1 VIPGNGDQADVNGH
15 HVTVADA
22 RTIGRSGV
30 AGTIDVRVLGGGS
43 LTVQNGG
50 TLRCRGDLSV
60 NGGVYR
66 VEGGG
71 THLFDSTTA
80 AAPTTTVR
88 EIRWD
93 SEGAGTR
100 VEFIGTSDA
109 LRAVCDSD
117 VTGGAA
123 RGRMNGQTG
132 LWVMHLTMQWTRLRN
147 LQATD
152 AINSSGFAARRF
164 HMIDSIAEAT
174 CGRISVGGGSHTDVL
189 IERSIVE
196 PGADR
201 FGVFCGANRD
211 AGKQIVVRDSTIG
224 PEFWT
229 DVGAL
234 QVQRVAFL
242 GEVFSTEDT
251 QFCSVWEDVTLL
263 RLAESGGGGMTML
276 EVPNGGV
283 LGRTFLYHPS
293 TTASNPHYIGR
304 RSGIS
309 ARSITVRGWIVESA
323 SPLSRAGDVFF
334 APTGAGQEAIYEQ
347 CITLPNPVGEPPG
360 CLVNK
365 NSGAGVVRIR
375 HCTLIGYDTLSGLYL
390 DESGP
395 SAAGSAPEV
404 EDTILWAP
412 SPVAASLVWREPSST
427 ATSGIGSGWGH
438 NAFWNILN
446 VSSPENPKL
455 GYNGGAAGA
464 LVTGT
469 LSGLT
474 TDLNSVNPGFVDSA
488 RNLVKFGRDV
498 GGYTGTDAFV
508 RAAMINALRARPNAS
523 DAAYNAAVSIPALL
537 DWIAAGFAPTN
548 VALDSASDG
557 LAGGW
562 RGAVEGITPGVQ
574 LNPDGTVSNTNWS
587 AVGAASL
594 HAALAA
600 GDADYITASAA
611 GAVSEVSLTNPSPL
625 LDLTDASFTI
635 RARLA

>member
-1 VIPGNGDQADVNGH
+1 MPLITSAASGPWSSTSTWTGGVIPGNGDQADVNGH
-15 HVTVADA
+15 AVTVSDA

-30 AGTIDVRVLGGGS
+30 AGTIDVRVMGGGT

-93 SEGAGTR
+93 SDGAATR
-100 VEFIGTSDA
+100 VEFVGTSHA

-123 RGRMNGQTG
+123 RGRLNGQTG
-132 LWVMHLTMQWTRLRN
+132 LSVMHLTLQWARVRN
-147 LQATD
+147 LHATD
-152 AINSSGFAARRF
+152 AINSSGYAARQFR
-164 HMIDSIAEAT
+164 MIDSIAEAT
-174 CGRISVGGGSHTDVL
+174 CGRISVGGASNTDVL
-189 IERSIVE
+189 IERSIIE
-196 PGADR
+196 TGADR
-201 FGVFCGANRD
+201 FGVFCGVTRD
-211 AGKQIVVRDSTIG
+211 AGKQIIIRDSTIG
-224 PEFWT
+224 PPLWT
-229 DVGAL
+229 DVGGL

-293 TTASNPHYIGR
+293 ATSPNPHYIGR
-304 RSGIS
+304 RAGVS

-323 SPLSRAGDVFF
+323 SPLSSAGDIFF

-347 CITLPNPVGEPPG
+347 CITLPNPAAGPPG

-375 HCTLIGYDTLSGLYL
+375 HCTLIGNGALSGLYL
-390 DESGP
+390 DESGT

-427 ATSGIGSGWGH
+427 ATSGVGSGWGH
-438 NAFWNILN
+438 NAYWNILN

-464 LVTGT
+464 LVSGT

-488 RNLVKFGRDV
+488 RNLAKFGRDV
-498 GGYTGTDAFV
+498 AGYAGTDAAV
-508 RAAMINALRARPNAS
+508 RTAVIDALRARPNPS

-537 DWIAAGFAPTN
+537 DWIAAGFAPSN
-548 VALDSASDG
+548 AALQSASDA
-557 LAGGW
+557 LVDGW
-562 RGAVEGITPGVQ
+562 RGAVAGTISTPPSIGRR
-574 LNPDGTVSNTNWS
+574 TS
-587 AVGAASL
+587 AG
-594 HAALAA
+594 
-600 GDADYITASAA
+600 G
-611 GAVSEVSLTNPSPL
+611 SPL
-625 LDLTDASFTI
+625 RALTRS
-635 RARLA
+635 RLAGV